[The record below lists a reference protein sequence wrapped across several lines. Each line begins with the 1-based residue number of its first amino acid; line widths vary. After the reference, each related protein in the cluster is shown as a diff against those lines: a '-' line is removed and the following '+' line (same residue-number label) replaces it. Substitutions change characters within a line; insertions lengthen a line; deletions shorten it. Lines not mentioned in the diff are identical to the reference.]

1 MSDIDLEKIESKEI
15 WVDLFEATEITGYN
29 YESMRKVAQRISRQ
43 PEEERAIKMRKRTSR
58 WELWLPDLLAY
69 VKTPGRG
76 PHRKPTSQEIP

>member
-1 MSDIDLEKIESKEI
+1 MELNKIESKEI

-69 VKTPGRG
+69 IKKPGRG
-76 PHRKPTSQEIP
+76 PHRKQNTKETP